1 MILMSTLNRKRL
13 SRSRRSAR
21 TSKKSPILVLCIDRD
36 DDLGIKA
43 NIHSPVIGV
52 KNCQNAAVKLAISDP
67 EEADAN
73 AIFASI
79 KTYND
84 LDKSGRTCEIAI
96 VTGTHSGGFKSDEK
110 IRQEIKTI
118 INKTNIT
125 DVILVS
131 DDSDESVI
139 LPIVQDLISI
149 NSIQRV
155 VIKHSGA
162 LEETYA
168 VLGRY
173 LKMLIFDQRYSK
185 FVLGVPGLIFIS
197 WAFLAMFGLLSQA
210 VTVTLAI
217 LGIAFVVRGFD
228 LDRLTMSL
236 PKLELSSYVRLF
248 SLVSGF
254 LVIIIGTFFGFSAI
268 SRSPT
273 FSDSFSN
280 PSNLLYAAPE
290 LIGTF
295 AVESLVFIWTGLG
308 LFVVGGM
315 LSNWIT
321 DNTRKVIRGG
331 VLLLTLIFLFFPIQ
345 QFSKILIG
353 DGDTFIFISSLI
365 FGLVSSFVSV
375 IYMYQR
381 YIRTPRSKTK

>member
-1 MILMSTLNRKRL
+1 MSTLNKKRL

-36 DDLGIKA
+36 DDLGIKT

-110 IRQEIKTI
+110 IRKEIKTI
-118 INKTNIT
+118 IDKTNIT

-268 SRSPT
+268 SRSPK

-308 LFVVGGM
+308 LFVVGGL

-321 DNTRKVIRGG
+321 DNTRRVIRGG

-345 QFSKILIG
+345 QFAKILIG
-353 DGDTFIFISSLI
+353 EGDTFIFISSLI

>member
-1 MILMSTLNRKRL
+1 MSTLNRKRL

-110 IRQEIKTI
+110 IRKEIKTI
-118 INKTNIT
+118 IDKTNIT

-268 SRSPT
+268 SRSPK

-308 LFVVGGM
+308 LFVVGGL

-321 DNTRKVIRGG
+321 DNTRRVIRGG

-345 QFSKILIG
+345 QFAKILIG
-353 DGDTFIFISSLI
+353 EGDTFIFISSLI

>member
-1 MILMSTLNRKRL
+1 M
-13 SRSRRSAR
+13 
-21 TSKKSPILVLCIDRD
+21 CIRDR
-36 DDLGIKA
+36 
-43 NIHSPVIGV
+43 
-52 KNCQNAAVKLAISDP
+52 
-67 EEADAN
+67 
-73 AIFASI
+73 
-79 KTYND
+79 
-84 LDKSGRTCEIAI
+84 
-96 VTGTHSGGFKSDEK
+96 
-110 IRQEIKTI
+110 
-118 INKTNIT
+118 
-125 DVILVS
+125 
-131 DDSDESVI
+131 
-139 LPIVQDLISI
+139 
-149 NSIQRV
+149 
-155 VIKHSGA
+155 
-162 LEETYA
+162 
-168 VLGRY
+168 LGRY
-173 LKMLIFDQRYSK
+173 LKMLIYDQRYSK
-185 FVLGVPGLIFIS
+185 FVLGVPGLIFMS
-197 WAFLAMFGLLSQA
+197 WAFLAIFGLLSQA

-254 LVIIIGTFFGFSAI
+254 LVIIIGTFFGFSGL
-268 SRSPT
+268 SRSPK

-290 LIGTF
+290 LSGTF

-345 QFSKILIG
+345 QFASILIG
-353 DGDTFIFISSLI
+353 EGDTFIFISSLI

>member
-1 MILMSTLNRKRL
+1 MSTSRKKKTSISRRKKQS
-13 SRSRRSAR
+13 SRSA
-21 TSKKSPILVLCIDRD
+21 PILILCIDRD
-36 DDLGIKA
+36 DDLGEKT
-43 NIHSPVIGV
+43 NLRSPIIGL
-52 KNCQNAAVKLAISDP
+52 KNCQNAGMKLAISDP

-110 IRQEIKTI
+110 IRKEIKTI
-118 INKTNIT
+118 IDKTNIT

-268 SRSPT
+268 SRSPK

-308 LFVVGGM
+308 LFVVGGL

-321 DNTRKVIRGG
+321 DNTRRVIRGG

-345 QFSKILIG
+345 QFAKILIG
-353 DGDTFIFISSLI
+353 EGDTFIFISSLI

>member
-1 MILMSTLNRKRL
+1 M
-13 SRSRRSAR
+13 
-21 TSKKSPILVLCIDRD
+21 
-36 DDLGIKA
+36 
-43 NIHSPVIGV
+43 
-52 KNCQNAAVKLAISDP
+52 KLAISDP

-84 LDKSGRTCEIAI
+84 LDKSGRICEVAI

-118 INKTNIT
+118 IDKTNIT

-173 LKMLIFDQRYSK
+173 LKMLIYDQRYSK
-185 FVLGVPGLIFIS
+185 FALGVPGLIFMS
-197 WAFLAMFGLLSQA
+197 WAFLAIFGLLSQA

-254 LVIIIGTFFGFSAI
+254 LVIIIGTFFGFSAL
-268 SRSPT
+268 SRSPK

-280 PSNLLYAAPE
+280 PSNLLYSVPE

-345 QFSKILIG
+345 QFSSILIG
-353 DGDTFIFISSLI
+353 EGDTFIFISSLI

-381 YIRTPRSKTK
+381 YIRIPGSKNK